1 MITGSQ
7 SRSAVPYPPFAVPGE
22 KVTRVHEES
31 PSLPSIDEFLD
42 DLPSILDFTMV
53 DGVSDEVP
61 VAEPEA
67 LAAFT
72 PAPMEDGWAS
82 ESWQSFDW
90 QSASAL
96 AERHS
101 ERDAASADWAGTS
114 WDAEDDSESPG
125 QFVSPGPEQP
135 SRKSAADEVAS
146 ALDGIARRIRSGELV
161 IEDLEGRPPE
171 AAMAAALAILLR
183 MRG

>member
-1 MITGSQ
+1 
-7 SRSAVPYPPFAVPGE
+7 VPGE

-53 DGVSDEVP
+53 DGVSEKVP

-67 LAAFT
+67 APVFT

-101 ERDAASADWAGTS
+101 ERDAGSASWAGTS
-114 WDAEDDSESPG
+114 WDADDSRLSGEASASTPPHDQTISP
-125 QFVSPGPEQP
+125 
-135 SRKSAADEVAS
+135 AADEVAA

-161 IEDLEGRPPE
+161 IDNIDGRPPE
-171 AAMAAALAILLR
+171 AAMAAALAVLFR